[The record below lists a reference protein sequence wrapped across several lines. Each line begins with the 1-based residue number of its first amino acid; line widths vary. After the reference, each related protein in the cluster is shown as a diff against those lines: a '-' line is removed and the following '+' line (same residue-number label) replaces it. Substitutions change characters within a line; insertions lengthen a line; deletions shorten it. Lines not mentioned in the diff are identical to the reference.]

1 MEMVIL
7 MKQVNIF
14 KDFTNILIKNL
25 FSGSSLNTSSNSCT
39 PRKMECVGEPDPCS
53 FVVQSIMWPCVA
65 RLQTVWALTWQDTG
79 LTELSTASYLA
90 IVLCPGLK
98 CASTMADMT
107 QDISSKARVVVKVV
121 LACPRARNIEPSE
134 FILAWSNF
142 VYSHLS

>member
-1 MEMVIL
+1 MAL
-7 MKQVNIF
+7 RGQAA
-14 KDFTNILIKNL
+14 D
-25 FSGSSLNTSSNSCT
+25 SLS
-39 PRKMECVGEPDPCS
+39 PD
-53 FVVQSIMWPCVA
+53 IA
-65 RLQTVWALTWQDTG
+65 RHW

-107 QDISSKARVVVKVV
+107 QDISSKARLGVKVV

>member
-1 MEMVIL
+1 V
-7 MKQVNIF
+7 
-14 KDFTNILIKNL
+14 
-25 FSGSSLNTSSNSCT
+25 G
-39 PRKMECVGEPDPCS
+39 GEPDPYS
-53 FVVQSIMWPCVA
+53 SVVQSIMWPCVA

-107 QDISSKARVVVKVV
+107 QDISSKARLGVKVV

>member
-1 MEMVIL
+1 MTRWGRWSGWGARPIL
-7 MKQVNIF
+7 LCGAVHH
-14 KDFTNILIKNL
+14 
-25 FSGSSLNTSSNSCT
+25 
-39 PRKMECVGEPDPCS
+39 
-53 FVVQSIMWPCVA
+53 VA
-65 RLQTVWALTWQDTG
+65 SLQTVWALTWQDTG

-107 QDISSKARVVVKVV
+107 QDISSKARLGVKVV